1 VVVIQE
7 ETPAEA
13 RQSEAQLTRE
23 ERDALQ
29 IAMQYFGFY
38 TGGIDGAL
46 RPRHARR
53 DDRLAGRARA

>member
-1 VVVIQE
+1 VIQE

-38 TGGIDGAL
+38 QGGIDGAFG
-46 RPRHARR
+46 PAR
-53 DDRLAGRARA
+53 GTP

>member
-1 VVVIQE
+1 VIQE

-38 TGGIDGAL
+38 TGAIDGDSA
-46 RPRHARR
+46 P
-53 DDRLAGRARA
+53 ARATR